1 MPGGMVGLTP
11 ALVSVVRMVL
21 GLIMLQY
28 GMMKLFSFPAS
39 ISHGQ
44 PLSALLYTSALIEFF
59 GGMLL
64 CVGLL
69 TRSVAFLMAGEM
81 AFAYFLFHFPKGA
94 WPVLNGGNLPVVL
107 CFALLFVSSAGAGPW
122 SVDALWRRTKKMM
135 PGAGLRH
142 PGAWLSSPALYWADA
157 WLAAT
162 TSFCSDGRKVK

>member
-1 MPGGMVGLTP
+1 MRLISKYRTGWLRLTP
-11 ALVSVVRMVL
+11 TLLSVLRIVL

-44 PLSALLYTSALIEFF
+44 PLSPLLYASGLIEFV
-59 GGMLL
+59 GGVLL
-64 CVGLL
+64 SVGML
-69 TRSVAFLMAGEM
+69 TRSTAFLMSGEM

-122 SVDALWRRTKKMM
+122 SVDALWQRAK
-135 PGAGLRH
+135 A
-142 PGAWLSSPALYWADA
+142 
-157 WLAAT
+157 
-162 TSFCSDGRKVK
+162 